1 LNGSFLNRLLSG
13 LIIISVGVFFLLK
26 QLGMIDYDI
35 SIGEIISNYW
45 PVVLLWIGL
54 HGLLAGR
61 QGHGS
66 GWWAGMMILLG
77 FIFLGHNLE
86 WFSWSFSDI
95 ISYAWPIIIILV
107 GINFLRRPRHRHHE
121 PPQYED
127 EWKSYNAYT
136 DYKGDI
142 PAAPPL
148 HPDPTKAAGEEAAEP
163 IHTDRPNPGEA
174 EGYAERNSGGEPG
187 PDLRRDPYHH
197 ARSHQHFK
205 RELRQQINEQKR
217 HIREHKQQVR
227 DHIRAHHQRAKHGSF
242 EYWNHDP
249 SAQSRSGFIGDIHIG
264 QDYWELKPLNI
275 SHFIGDTIVDL
286 TKAQIPFGETKICI
300 SSFIGDV
307 KVYVPN
313 DYEVGVQVISSAF
326 VGDVKIL
333 GQKEGGMFKSINIQ
347 SPFYEETDKKI
358 KLVVSTFVGDVRVT
372 KVG

>member
-1 LNGSFLNRLLSG
+1 MNGSFLNRLLSG
-13 LIIISVGVFFLLK
+13 LVIISVGVFFLLK

-66 GWWAGMMILLG
+66 GWWAGMMIILG
-77 FIFLGHNLE
+77 FLFLGHNLE
-86 WFSWSFSDI
+86 WFAWSFSDI

-107 GINFLRRPRHRHHE
+107 GINFLRRPRHRHQE

-136 DYKGDI
+136 DYKGEV
-142 PAAPPL
+142 PSAPPL
-148 HPDPTKAAGEEAAEP
+148 HPDPTKPGSTDGSHDSAGEGDSSAF
-163 IHTDRPNPGEA
+163 N
-174 EGYAERNSGGEPG
+174 ERNERGEPAG
-187 PDLRRDPYHH
+187 EYREEPLHRMRHHHMKQQFRRQLH
-197 ARSHQHFK
+197 
-205 RELRQQINEQKR
+205 EQKR

-227 DHIRAHHQRAKHGSF
+227 EHIREHRQRAKHGSF

-249 SAQSRSGFIGDIHIG
+249 HAQSRSGFIGDIHIG

-286 TKAQIPFGETKICI
+286 TKAQIPLGETKICI

-313 DYEVGVQVISSAF
+313 DYEVGVQVVSSAF

-333 GQKEGGMFKSINIQ
+333 GQKEGGMFKSIHIH
-347 SPFYEETDKKI
+347 SPYYEETDKKI
-358 KLVVSTFVGDVRVT
+358 KLVVSTFIGDVRVT

>member
-1 LNGSFLNRLLSG
+1 MNGSFLNRLFSG
-13 LIIISVGVFFLLK
+13 LVIISIGVFFLLK

-54 HGLLAGR
+54 HGLIAGR

-66 GWWAGMMILLG
+66 GWWAGIMILLG

-95 ISYAWPIIIILV
+95 VSYAWPIIIILV
-107 GINFLRRPRHRHHE
+107 GINFLRRPRHRHQE
-121 PPQYED
+121 PPQYDE

-136 DYKGDI
+136 DYKGEV
-142 PAAPPL
+142 PKAPPL
-148 HPDPTKAAGEEAAEP
+148 HPDPTKISEDEADQASTDGETGAFTDGNAA
-163 IHTDRPNPGEA
+163 HH
-174 EGYAERNSGGEPG
+174 
-187 PDLRRDPYHH
+187 DLRR
-197 ARSHQHFK
+197 QNFK
-205 RELRQQINEQKR
+205 HELRQHLNEQKR

-227 DHIRAHHQRAKHGSF
+227 EHIREHKEQAREHARQQRSKHGSF

-249 SAQSRSGFIGDIHIG
+249 HAQSRSGFIGDIHIG

-286 TKAQIPFGETKICI
+286 TKAQIPYGETKICI

-313 DYEVGVQVISSAF
+313 DYEVGVQVVSSAF

-333 GQKEGGMFKSINIQ
+333 GQKEGGMFKSINIH